1 MPPSSFQNL
10 DMAWT
15 PLARR
20 KNGIDVARSWLAKG
34 ADFAQAST
42 GLLERA
48 RESGVLS
55 TPLVLALRA
64 ANKLAAS
71 LAKQPNAALTA
82 EQRRA
87 LNNAAARIRA
97 LASHIIVSTDA
108 NRPNTV
114 EYELAE
120 LIRRTLALV
129 ERVAREPD
137 AIETTAVA
145 AEPSLREPD

>member
-1 MPPSSFQNL
+1 
-10 DMAWT
+10 MAST

-20 KNGIDVARSWLAKG
+20 KSPIESAKSLLVKG
-34 ADFAQAST
+34 ADLAHVGAS
-42 GLLERA
+42 LLERA
-48 RESGVLS
+48 RQSEALT

-71 LAKQPNAALTA
+71 LANQPSRTLTHA
-82 EQRRA
+82 QRCA
-87 LNNAAARIRA
+87 LNDAAARIRA
-97 LASHIIVSTDA
+97 LASHIIVTADA

-129 ERVAREPD
+129 ERVAREPE
-137 AIETTAVA
+137 AIEATVVEVTPKLEA
-145 AEPSLREPD
+145 PSE